1 MQKSILRR
9 SNTFD
14 WAAAH
19 RVHGGWIVGCVSLF
33 PGASAGQARYPHERA
48 TAQCSQGRAERP
60 VSVRLREEVQ
70 EVLRRGDREL
80 TCIPDSSNGS
90 APTSQCDNCCARGFC
105 HEEQAG
111 LQGLRYRGTIMRA
124 TRRRV
129 LGRVAARAEFKV
141 VSDDCSA
148 SRSSE

>member
-80 TCIPDSSNGS
+80 NLSPKTHCQSSAAIKS
-90 APTSQCDNCCARGFC
+90 A
-105 HEEQAG
+105 
-111 LQGLRYRGTIMRA
+111 
-124 TRRRV
+124 
-129 LGRVAARAEFKV
+129 AAHKIHV
-141 VSDDCSA
+141 TTM
-148 SRSSE
+148 